1 MLLTLTFTEGT
12 VLLALVIA
20 SSLLA
25 GLVVIWGRKHTPN
38 QQQSSDQATPIIRS
52 WIAISLVIGLLIFCA
67 AAFMV
72 SDTNLRSILLGGLVA
87 SVGSAV
93 AFYFSSKSTDQAVSA
108 VVALSQAGTPTNS
121 CPVPLVGTVGQP
133 YSYQFSA
140 NGLQSAT
147 FQFALGTT
155 NQQLPP
161 GLTLDTNGTLHGTP
175 TAAGTYSFKV
185 NASTAAGALFSQP
198 VTILI
203 NAQI

>member
-121 CPVPLVGTVGQP
+121 CPVPLVGTGCG
-133 YSYQFSA
+133 SA
-140 NGLQSAT
+140 LFVSVQCERPAIGDLPIRPWDYESAT
-147 FQFALGTT
+147 
-155 NQQLPP
+155 
-161 GLTLDTNGTLHGTP
+161 
-175 TAAGTYSFKV
+175 TARPNT
-185 NASTAAGALFSQP
+185 
-198 VTILI
+198 
-203 NAQI
+203 